1 MALTGRGWG
10 YLVVA
15 VSGPFASL
23 VLGDPAPALVAL
35 PAVVLVLAA
44 TRGGGVDPPVVE
56 VALELDRTLEGEI
69 VGLGVEVRAASRW
82 AHLALSIPRG
92 LEVTGVEGARTVAG
106 GIVVPLQA
114 GEGRATLRLRCRR
127 WGDYRLGEAT
137 VTVFGPLGLVAATVT
152 RSATERLVVLPRREK
167 LRLLVEPLSTNLHSG
182 ELVSTARGS
191 GSELAELRPWTVG
204 DSPRAINWRA
214 TLRSDRTWVTQRHA
228 DRSGDLVLVI
238 DSVLEPGS
246 DVEEAVT
253 QAVRMAAAL
262 VEAYGQGRHRL
273 GLVSLGGY
281 ARWFGLDT
289 GSVHEHRLL
298 AAAMATQATPEP
310 VWMAVD
316 RILEHT
322 VRPPSMVVFISPL
335 LDPALVGRIHRLA
348 RARIDVA
355 VVGIDVAGW
364 LRPPRD
370 ELRRLARRVWRMER
384 EMAVDRLRQAGVAV
398 VEWRPGRGMDELMRE
413 MEEWR
418 RRLRRARV

>member
-1 MALTGRGWG
+1 
-10 YLVVA
+10 
-15 VSGPFASL
+15 
-23 VLGDPAPALVAL
+23 
-35 PAVVLVLAA
+35 
-44 TRGGGVDPPVVE
+44 
-56 VALELDRTLEGEI
+56 
-69 VGLGVEVRAASRW
+69 
-82 AHLALSIPRG
+82 
-92 LEVTGVEGARTVAG
+92 
-106 GIVVPLQA
+106 
-114 GEGRATLRLRCRR
+114 
-127 WGDYRLGEAT
+127 
-137 VTVFGPLGLVAATVT
+137 
-152 RSATERLVVLPRREK
+152 
-167 LRLLVEPLSTNLHSG
+167 
-182 ELVSTARGS
+182 
-191 GSELAELRPWTVG
+191 
-204 DSPRAINWRA
+204 
-214 TLRSDRTWVTQRHA
+214 
-228 DRSGDLVLVI
+228 
-238 DSVLEPGS
+238 
-246 DVEEAVT
+246 
-253 QAVRMAAAL
+253 MAAAL

-310 VWMAVD
+310 VWMAAD

-355 VVGIDVAGW
+355 VLGIDVAGW

-398 VEWRPGRGMDELMRE
+398 VEWRPGRGMDELLRE